1 MIRTFF
7 RSLKSIFLASFFFL
21 KQDAKRLSLG
31 TFRVAGVQYCDA
43 AYVAL
48 LKGEPVTLRRET
60 KNPHDSKAIA
70 VYIRGIKAGYLP
82 QHENKILSLLMDQGV
97 LLEAVIHAY
106 DYEKPPWERV
116 VVKVRLQR

>member
-1 MIRTFF
+1 M
-7 RSLKSIFLASFFFL
+7 
-21 KQDAKRLSLG
+21 
-31 TFRVAGVQYCDA
+31 QYCDA